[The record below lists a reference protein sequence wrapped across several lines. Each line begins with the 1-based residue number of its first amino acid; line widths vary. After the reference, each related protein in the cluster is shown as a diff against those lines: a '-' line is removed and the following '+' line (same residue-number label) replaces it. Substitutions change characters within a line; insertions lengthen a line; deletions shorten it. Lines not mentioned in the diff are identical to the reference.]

1 MNPPITFP
9 TPSASEMLVALDSGL
24 HRSVDRLKATHD
36 GLWDMATYAM
46 GWSGE
51 GAGPET
57 TGKRIRPLLCLLSCG
72 GCGADWHAALAPA
85 GAVEL
90 IHSFSLIHDDIQDG
104 DATRRGR
111 PTVWKRHG
119 SAQAINVGDAIFT
132 LAFSVLADSDSA
144 IAAEWL
150 RILSGTCLRLTYGQF
165 LDLTYEDAQRIT
177 LGEYQEMIEGKTA
190 ALVEAACRL
199 GAVSAG
205 ATQERQDSFA
215 RFGRTLGLAFQ
226 IQDDFLGVWGDP
238 KVTGKPNASDLLARK
253 KSLPILYGLER
264 SEKFRALLATEPTPA
279 VIPSLLAELE
289 GCGAREHTLMLSRHW
304 VDQAFESLGA
314 AKPLGEFNPALESLA
329 RALLDRQK

>member
-1 MNPPITFP
+1 MTA
-9 TPSASEMLVALDSGL
+9 PSPEHPALEMQMELDADL
-24 HRSVDRLKATHD
+24 HRSVDRLKATHN

-57 TGKRIRPLLCLLSCG
+57 TGKRLRPLLCLLVCG
-72 GCGADWHAALAPA
+72 CCGADWRAALPPA
-85 GAVEL
+85 CAVEL

-111 PTVWKRHG
+111 PAVWKLHG

-132 LAFSVLADSDSA
+132 IAFSVLAESKSDL
-144 IAAEWL
+144 AAEWL

-199 GAVSAG
+199 GAISAG
-205 ATQERQDSFA
+205 ASAERLDAFA
-215 RFGRTLGLAFQ
+215 RFGRALGLAFQ

-238 KVTGKPNASDLLARK
+238 KVTGKANASDLLARK

-264 SEKFRALLATEPTPA
+264 SEKFRSLLAAELSPA
-279 VIPSLLAELE
+279 SIPPLLAELAA
-289 GCGAREHTLMLSRHW
+289 CGAREHTLALSRKW
-304 VDQAFESLGA
+304 IDQAFESLNA
-314 AKPLGEFNPALESLA
+314 AQPLGEYKPALETLA
-329 RALLDRQK
+329 QALLERRK

>member
-1 MNPPITFP
+1 MTPPISKRAT
-9 TPSASEMLVALDSGL
+9 TEMLVELDAGL
-24 HRSVDRLKATHD
+24 HRSVDRLKATHN

-51 GAGPET
+51 GASPET

-72 GCGADWHAALAPA
+72 ACGSDWHAALPPA

-104 DATRRGR
+104 DPTRRGR

-132 LAFSVLADSDSA
+132 LAFSALAGSDSTL
-144 IAAEWL
+144 AAEWL
-150 RILSGTCLRLTYGQF
+150 RILSVTCERLTYGQF
-165 LDLTYEDAQRIT
+165 LDLTYEDVQRIT

-205 ATQERQDSFA
+205 APQGRQDAFA
-215 RFGRTLGLAFQ
+215 SFGRALGLAFQ
-226 IQDDFLGVWGDP
+226 IQDDYLGVWGDP

-264 SEKFRALLATEPTPA
+264 SEKFRALLSANLAPA
-279 VIPSLLAELE
+279 GIPALLSELE
-289 GCGAREHTLMLSRHW
+289 ACGAREHTLSLSRQW
-304 VDQAFESLGA
+304 VNQAFESLQA
-314 AKPLGEFNPALESLA
+314 AEPLGEYSPTLESLA
-329 RALLDRQK
+329 RALLGRRK

>member
-1 MNPPITFP
+1 MTPPL
-9 TPSASEMLVALDSGL
+9 SKSSQNEMRLELDACL
-24 HRSVDRLKATHD
+24 HRSVGRLKATHN
-36 GLWDMATYAM
+36 GLWEMATYAM

-72 GCGADWHAALAPA
+72 GCGADWHAALPPA

-111 PTVWKRHG
+111 PAVWKRHG

-132 LAFSVLADSDSA
+132 LAFSVLAESDSA
-144 IAAEWL
+144 LAAEWL
-150 RILSGTCLRLTYGQF
+150 RILSGTCVRLTYGQF

-177 LGEYQEMIEGKTA
+177 LSEYQEMIEGKTA

-205 ATQERQDSFA
+205 ATQARQDAFA
-215 RFGRTLGLAFQ
+215 RFGRALGLAFQ
-226 IQDDFLGVWGDP
+226 IQDDYLGVWGDP

-264 SEKFRALLATEPTPA
+264 SEKFRALLTASLSPA
-279 VIPSLLAELE
+279 VIPALLTELE
-289 GCGAREHTLMLSRHW
+289 ACGARDHTLSLSRQW
-304 VDQAFESLGA
+304 VNQAFESLQA
-314 AKPLGEFNPALESLA
+314 AEPLGKYSLTLESLA
-329 RALLDRQK
+329 RALLGRRK

>member
-1 MNPPITFP
+1 MTPPPEF
-9 TPSASEMLVALDSGL
+9 SQNEMLMELDAGL
-24 HRSVDRLKATHD
+24 HRSVDRLQATHN

-57 TGKRIRPLLCLLSCG
+57 RGKRIRPLLCLLSCG
-72 GCGADWHAALAPA
+72 GCGADWRAALPPA

-104 DATRRGR
+104 DAVRRGR

-132 LAFSVLADSDSA
+132 LAFSALADSNSA
-144 IAAEWL
+144 FATEWVK
-150 RILSGTCLRLTYGQF
+150 ILSGTCLRLTYGQF

-177 LGEYQEMIEGKTA
+177 LGEYHEMIEGKTA

-205 ATQERQDSFA
+205 AAPGRQDAFA
-215 RFGRTLGLAFQ
+215 RFGRALGLAFQ
-226 IQDDFLGVWGDP
+226 IQDDYLGVWGDP

-253 KSLPILYGLER
+253 KSLPIVYGLEQ
-264 SEKFRALLATEPTPA
+264 SEKFRALLAAEFTPS
-279 VIPSLLAELE
+279 ILPSLLSELE
-289 GCGAREHTLMLSRHW
+289 ACGAREHTLALSRQW
-304 VDQAFESLGA
+304 VDQAFESLQA
-314 AKPLGEFNPALESLA
+314 AEPQGEFNPALKSLA
-329 RALLDRQK
+329 RALLDRRK